1 MNIQLAVDDWLVHNQ
16 TADELKNKLKTGL
29 ILVEYLNEE
38 ISIGEMAEH
47 LKKSIEDTM
56 DWLNE
61 NGVHSS
67 RLMSQNLETIARKNM
82 IDQLKNRGINFPD
95 KE

>member
-1 MNIQLAVDDWLVHNQ
+1 
-16 TADELKNKLKTGL
+16 
-29 ILVEYLNEE
+29 VEYLNGE

-61 NGVHSS
+61 NGVQSS
-67 RLMSQNLETIARKNM
+67 HLMSQDLEAIARKNM
-82 IDQLKNRGINFPD
+82 IDQLKERGFDFPG

>member
-1 MNIQLAVDDWLVHNQ
+1 MNIQLAVEDWLVHNQ
-16 TADELKNKLKTGL
+16 TAEELQNKLKTGL
-29 ILVEYLNEE
+29 ILVEYLNGE

-56 DWLNE
+56 EWLNE

-67 RLMSQNLETIARKNM
+67 RLMSHEQESIARKNM
-82 IDQLKNRGINFPD
+82 IDQLKERGINFPG